1 MASKLLDQESNEF
14 LALMRERN
22 LLINAIAEIE
32 IALNDPSHG
41 ALYSDFGWMIDN
53 IIINLKKK
61 ASN

>member
-1 MASKLLDQESNEF
+1 MASKPLDRESNEF

-32 IALNDPSHG
+32 SALNDPSNG

-53 IIINLKKK
+53 IITNLKKK

>member
-1 MASKLLDQESNEF
+1 MASKLLDRESNEF

-22 LLINAIAEIE
+22 LLINAIAEIQ
-32 IALNDPSHG
+32 IALNDPSNG

-53 IIINLKKK
+53 IITNLKKK

>member
-1 MASKLLDQESNEF
+1 
-14 LALMRERN
+14 
-22 LLINAIAEIE
+22 LINAIAEIE

-53 IIINLKKK
+53 IITNLKKK

>member
-1 MASKLLDQESNEF
+1 MASKLLDRESNEF

-32 IALNDPSHG
+32 SALNDPSNG

-53 IIINLKKK
+53 IITNLKKK